1 MDDEMPGKIG
11 EKKENGL
18 KERIISWIVLILI
31 FVTIRYMIDFV
42 LLTFLITFIFYH
54 LVELVQK
61 KRRELFSVAVPD
73 GFILT
78 VLYTAFILIMIFTS
92 IELIPRLAVQFTE
105 LANILI
111 NFDVNAVKKAMDP
124 RLADALSHIDFNKYL
139 TEAGMMLATGMTKI
153 GSFGVNLFLALI
165 LSYLLLLEKK
175 KIRRFGERLS
185 CSRISFIY
193 EYLILFGRNFVQ
205 TFGKVMK
212 VQVTIALIN
221 SIISMIL
228 LTILDFPQ
236 IMGLGVMIFLLG
248 LIPVAGV
255 AISLIPLSI
264 IAFNIG
270 GMSKV
275 LAVLLMVLL
284 IHSVEA
290 YILNPKLMS
299 NKTELPVCF
308 IFIILMVGEH
318 YLKVWGLLIGV
329 PIFIFLMNAMGVDYS
344 DCDHKEKKHW
354 MKVRKK

>member
-1 MDDEMPGKIG
+1 MDGEMSDKIG
-11 EKKENGL
+11 EKKDNGI

-54 LVELVQK
+54 LVELVQN
-61 KRRELFSVAVPD
+61 KRREVFSVPVPD

-111 NFDVNAVKKAMDP
+111 NFDVNTVKQAMDP

-139 TEAGMMLATGMTKI
+139 TEAGVMLATAMTRI
-153 GSFGVNLFLALI
+153 GGFGVNLFLALI

-185 CSRISFIY
+185 CSKISFIY
-193 EYLILFGRNFVQ
+193 EYLILFGGNFVQ

-255 AISLIPLSI
+255 AISLVPLSI
-264 IAFNIG
+264 IAFNVG
-270 GMSKV
+270 GISKV
-275 LAVLLMVLL
+275 LAVILMVLL
-284 IHSVEA
+284 IHTVEA

-299 NKTELPVCF
+299 TKTELPVCF
-308 IFIILMVGEH
+308 VFYYFTG
-318 YLKVWGLLIGV
+318 G
-329 PIFIFLMNAMGVDYS
+329 
-344 DCDHKEKKHW
+344 
-354 MKVRKK
+354 